1 MDLVCT
7 PSRGLHK
14 TTVSEYD
21 ALLSGFPSVYS
32 AALLKEST
40 LQHRNIKAVHLNM
53 DSIIAA
59 KLVSISSAFILS
71 GYMLS
76 PSQNTLP
83 LLYPQPASVST
94 VLFRGVFNRGAAL
107 VIPVTGLSVAASAYL
122 AYTAPTG
129 STERTLWAVS
139 GAVTFAMLPMT
150 QVVMM
155 PGIHRLMDLSSGE
168 ASAQQKAAAS
178 GELLKL
184 LKAWA
189 AQNWVRVAMSGAGGL
204 LGLYAMHLKE
214 L

>member
-1 MDLVCT
+1 
-7 PSRGLHK
+7 
-14 TTVSEYD
+14 
-21 ALLSGFPSVYS
+21 
-32 AALLKEST
+32 
-40 LQHRNIKAVHLNM
+40 M

-59 KLVSISSAFILS
+59 KLIFISSAFILS

-94 VLFRGVFNRGAAL
+94 ALFRGVFNRGAAL
-107 VIPVTGLSVAASAYL
+107 VIPVTALSVAASAYL
-122 AYTAPTG
+122 AYASPAG
-129 STERTLWAVS
+129 SMERTLYAAS

-155 PGIHRLMDLSSGE
+155 PGIHRLMDLSNGE
-168 ASAQQKAAAS
+168 ASAQEKAAAS
-178 GELLKL
+178 GEVLKL

-189 AQNWVRVAMSGAGGL
+189 VQNWVRVAMSGAGGL
-204 LGLYAMHLKE
+204 VGLYAMLLKE